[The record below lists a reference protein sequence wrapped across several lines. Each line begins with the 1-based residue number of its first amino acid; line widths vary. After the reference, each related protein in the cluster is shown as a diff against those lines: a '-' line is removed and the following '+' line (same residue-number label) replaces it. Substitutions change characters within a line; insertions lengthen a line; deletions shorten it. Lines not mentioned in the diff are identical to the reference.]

1 METALAL
8 GAEAWAEQNLGGA
21 PLGDERRGERL
32 VRMGAQLA
40 QVSHG
45 VLPQTFRA
53 WPDLKGAYRFL
64 GNAAVTAAA
73 IQRPHLDWTR
83 QACLEQGTVLLIS
96 DTTDLNFTRAK
107 AVKGLGWTGNTEER
121 GLLVHTT
128 LAVRVERW
136 ARDGTPQLNLL
147 GLFDQEVWTRTHP
160 PRQQQEGQW
169 QRLQRTRESQRWG
182 RAIFASG
189 GPPAWAEWV
198 HVADRESD
206 IYEVLLGCRETG
218 TSQVIRACW
227 PRKVDGARGGLLQAA
242 RHAAIKGQTELALRA
257 RPGQPARTAV
267 LTIRAA
273 TLTLRAPAR
282 PEGRG
287 TPFTVNV
294 VAVVEENPP
303 AGVKGLDWV
312 LVTNL
317 PVHDLEACLRVVRI
331 YEARWLIE
339 EYHKAL
345 KTGLGVEQ
353 SQLETAHAL
362 RNLLA
367 LLAIVGVRLV
377 RLKLLGRS
385 DPRRELGADDFPAD
399 GIALLEK
406 VYGRPPEGWTARQV
420 LRHLARQGGFL
431 ARRGDGEPGWLTL
444 WRGWQRFSAMLYG
457 ARLLKGA

>member
-8 GAEAWAEQNLGGA
+8 DTTAWAEQNFGGA
-21 PLGDERRGERL
+21 PLGDARRAKRL
-32 VRMGAQLA
+32 VRMCAKLA

-45 VLPQTFRA
+45 VLPQTFRE
-53 WPDLKGAYRFL
+53 WPELKGAYRLL
-64 GNAAVTAAA
+64 GNAAVTGEAL
-73 IQRPHLDWTR
+73 QRPHLDWTR
-83 QACLEQGTVLLIS
+83 AACLEQGTMLLIA
-96 DTTDLNFTRAK
+96 DTTDLNFTRATEME
-107 AVKGLGWTGNTEER
+107 GLGWAGNPAER

-136 ARDGTPQLNLL
+136 APDGTPQLNLL
-147 GLFDQEVWTRTHP
+147 GLYDQEVWTRTHT
-160 PRQQQEGQW
+160 PRKKRETQRE
-169 QRLQRTRESQRWG
+169 RLQRTRESQRWG
-182 RAIFASG
+182 RALFASG
-189 GPPAWAEWV
+189 GPPAWAEWI

-206 IYEVLLGCRETG
+206 IYEVLVGCRDTG
-218 TSQVIRACW
+218 VSHVIRACW
-227 PRKVDGARGGLLQAA
+227 PRKVDGVRGGLLHAA
-242 RHAAIKGQTELALRA
+242 RHAPSKGQTELALRA

-273 TLTLRAPAR
+273 TLKLHAPAR
-282 PEGRG
+282 PGGRG
-287 TPFTVNV
+287 TPLTVNV
-294 VAVVEENPP
+294 VAAVEENPP
-303 AGVKGLDWV
+303 PGVKGLDWV

-317 PVHDLEACLRVVRI
+317 AVRDVADCVRVLRI
-331 YEARWLIE
+331 YESRWLIE

-353 SQLETAHAL
+353 SQLETAQAL

-367 LLAIVGVRLV
+367 LLAIVAVRLV

-385 DPRRELGADDFPAD
+385 APQRAISADDFPAD

-406 VYGRPPEGWTARQV
+406 EYGRPPEGWTGRQV

-431 ARRGDGEPGWLTL
+431 ARKGDGEPGWLTI
-444 WRGWQRFSAMLYG
+444 WRGWQRFSAMLHG

>member
-8 GAEAWAEQNLGGA
+8 DVQAWAAQNLGAA
-21 PLGDERRGERL
+21 PLHDTRRVERL
-32 VRMGAQLA
+32 VGLGAQLA

-45 VLPQTFRA
+45 VLPQTFREWA
-53 WPDLKGAYRFL
+53 ELKGAYRFL
-64 GNAAVTAAA
+64 SNAAVTAEA

-83 QACLEQGTVLLIS
+83 EACVERGTMLLIS
-96 DTTDLNFTRAK
+96 DTTDVNFTRATP
-107 AVKGLGWTGNTEER
+107 VEGLGWSGNAEER

-136 ARDGTPQLNLL
+136 AQDGTPQLNLL
-147 GLFDQEVWTRTHP
+147 GLFDQEVWTRTHA
-160 PRQQQEGQW
+160 PRKKHETQT

-189 GPPAWAEWV
+189 GPPAWAEWI

-206 IYEVLLGCRETG
+206 IYEVFVGCRETD
-218 TSQVIRACW
+218 TSHVIRACW
-227 PRKVDGARGGLLQAA
+227 PRKVDGARGGLLHAA
-242 RHAAIKGQTELALRA
+242 RHAPIQGQTELALRA

-273 TLTLRAPAR
+273 TLTVRAPAR
-282 PEGRG
+282 PGGRD
-287 TPFTVNV
+287 TPFRVNV
-294 VAVVEENPP
+294 VAVVEEDPP
-303 AGVKGLDWV
+303 PGVDGLDWV
-312 LVTNL
+312 LVTDL
-317 PVHDLEACLRVVRI
+317 PVRDLEDCLRVVRI

-367 LLAIVGVRLV
+367 LLAIVAVRLV

-385 DPRRELGADDFPAD
+385 DPRRELSADDFPAD
-399 GIALLEK
+399 GIALLERE
-406 VYGRPPEGWTARQV
+406 YGRPPEGWTARQV

-431 ARRGDGEPGWLTL
+431 ARTGDGEPGWLTI
-444 WRGWQRFSAMLYG
+444 WRGWQRFSAMLHG